1 MTRRARAAAAPPF
14 SRKPGPGFG
23 GCFAAGAVLVSRIMV
38 RHNVYFW
45 LDPALTDEQKASFE
59 GGLRA
64 LFRIDVVAAGSFGK
78 AAATPVRPVTRNTF
92 DYALVL
98 EFDSVAAHDAYQV
111 HPEHDVFVK
120 AFSPW
125 FREVRVFDTQF

>member
-1 MTRRARAAAAPPF
+1 M
-14 SRKPGPGFG
+14 
-23 GCFAAGAVLVSRIMV
+23 L

-45 LDPALTDEQKASFE
+45 LDPSLTDEQKASFE

-64 LFRIDVVAAGSFGK
+64 LFTIDVVAGGRYGL
-78 AAATPVRPVTRNTF
+78 AAATPVRPVTQNTF

-98 EFDSVAAHDAYQV
+98 EFESVEKHNAYQV

-120 AFSPW
+120 QFSAW
-125 FREVRVFDTQF
+125 FKEVRVFDTQF

>member
-1 MTRRARAAAAPPF
+1 
-14 SRKPGPGFG
+14 
-23 GCFAAGAVLVSRIMV
+23 MV

-45 LDPALTDEQKASFE
+45 LDPALTDEQKSSFE
-59 GGLRA
+59 DGLRA

-78 AAATPVRPVTRNTF
+78 AAATPERPVTHNSF

-98 EFDSVAAHDAYQV
+98 EFDSVAQHDAYQV
-111 HPEHDVFVK
+111 HPEHEVFVK
-120 AFSPW
+120 GFSQW

>member
-1 MTRRARAAAAPPF
+1 
-14 SRKPGPGFG
+14 
-23 GCFAAGAVLVSRIMV
+23 MV

-45 LDPALTDEQKASFE
+45 LDPSLTDEQKASFE
-59 GGLRA
+59 EGLRA

-78 AAATPVRPVTRNTF
+78 AAATPERPATRNTF

-98 EFDSVAAHDAYQV
+98 EFDSVAAHDAYQI
-111 HPEHDVFVK
+111 HPGHEVFVK
-120 AFSPW
+120 SFSSW